1 MEIALKWSSQTEG
14 ERERE
19 REREGFDMRS
29 MTAWERAIDGRT
41 SASGSTRRLFTAD
54 IFRWN
59 TVVGRSLGLTL

>member
-14 ERERE
+14 ERE

-29 MTAWERAIDGRT
+29 MTAWERAIDERT
-41 SASGSTRRLFTAD
+41 SGGSTRRLFTAD